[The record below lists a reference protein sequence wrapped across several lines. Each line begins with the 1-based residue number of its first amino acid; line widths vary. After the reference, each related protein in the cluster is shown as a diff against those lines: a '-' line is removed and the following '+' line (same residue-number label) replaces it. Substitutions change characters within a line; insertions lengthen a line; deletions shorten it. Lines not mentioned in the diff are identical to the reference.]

1 MNTIMTISELQR
13 VGMYPMAI
21 SRSVKKQ
28 KLGNYG
34 YGFYQAHPNVLTFDE
49 DTVMAQIHT
58 LLKSFPLPP
67 KNVVFCSSSLN
78 FCINQQISSPTYLVE
93 VEKKYLFSVFE
104 SLKSIFP
111 NRVVLFRPNQEDKL
125 NYWRPGAIYVIELFK
140 RGPLDPNGRMS
151 IEKLVVDLLCDEDL
165 YSFYSGI
172 DIEYALDTLCSRY
185 VINYRTL
192 FAYAS
197 RKGKRDLVLKRIRQY
212 IPEGILTLLE
222 NKKTK

>member
-1 MNTIMTISELQR
+1 
-13 VGMYPMAI
+13 MAI
-21 SRSVKKQ
+21 SRRVKKQ
-28 KLGNYG
+28 ELGNCG
-34 YGFYQAHPNVLTFDE
+34 YGFYQTHPNVLSFDE
-49 DTVMAQIHT
+49 DAVMNKIHA
-58 LLKSFPLPP
+58 LLKSFPLAP

-93 VEKKYLFSVFE
+93 VEKEYIWSVFE

-111 NRVVLFRPNQEDKL
+111 HRVVLLKPNQEDKL
-125 NYWRPGAIYVIELFK
+125 NYWRTGAIYVVELFK
-140 RGPLDPNGRMS
+140 RSPLDPNGMMS
-151 IEKLVVDLLCDEDL
+151 TEKLVVDLLCDEDI
-165 YSFYSGI
+165 YSLYSGI

-197 RKGKRDLVLKRIRQY
+197 RKGKPDLVLGRIRPY
-212 IPEGILTLLE
+212 IPKEILTLLE

>member
-1 MNTIMTISELQR
+1 MNTMVTISELQR
-13 VGMYPMAI
+13 VGMYPMAV
-21 SRSVKKQ
+21 SRRVKKQ
-28 KLGNYG
+28 ELGNFG
-34 YGFYQAHPNVLTFDE
+34 YGFYQAHPNVLAFDE
-49 DTVMAQIHT
+49 DAVMTQIHA

-93 VEKKYLFSVFE
+93 VEKEYLFPVFE

-111 NRVVLFRPNQEDKL
+111 NHVILFRPNQEDKL
-125 NYWRPGAIYVIELFK
+125 NYWRPGAIYVVELFK
-140 RGPLDPNGRMS
+140 RSPLDPNGMMS
-151 IEKLVVDLLCDEDL
+151 IEKLVVDLLCDEDI

-197 RKGKRDLVLKRIRQY
+197 RKGKPDLVLGRIRPY
-212 IPEGILTLLE
+212 IPKEILTLLE

>member
-1 MNTIMTISELQR
+1 
-13 VGMYPMAI
+13 MAI
-21 SRSVKKQ
+21 SRRVKKQ
-28 KLGNYG
+28 ELGNCG
-34 YGFYQAHPNVLTFDE
+34 YGFYQTHPNVLSFDE
-49 DTVMAQIHT
+49 DAVMIQIHA
-58 LLKSFPLPP
+58 LLKSFPLAP

-93 VEKKYLFSVFE
+93 VEKEYLFPVFE

-111 NRVVLFRPNQEDKL
+111 NRVILFRPNQEDKL
-125 NYWRPGAIYVIELFK
+125 NYWRPGAIYVVELFK
-140 RGPLDPNGRMS
+140 RSPLDPNGMMS

-197 RKGKRDLVLKRIRQY
+197 RKGKRDLVLKRIRRY
-212 IPEGILTLLE
+212 IPAEILE
-222 NKKTK
+222 IVEDDR

>member
-1 MNTIMTISELQR
+1 MNTMVTISELQR

-67 KNVVFCSSSLN
+67 KNVIFCSSSLN

-93 VEKKYLFSVFE
+93 VEKEYLFSVFE

-125 NYWRPGAIYVIELFK
+125 NYWRPGAIYIIELFK
-140 RGPLDPNGRMS
+140 RSPLDPNGRMS

-212 IPEGILTLLE
+212 IPSEILGIVE
-222 NKKTK
+222 DDR